1 MKTLVRTLAIGLA
14 CAVTLGLQT
23 RALADAG
30 FNFNLGLN
38 YVDGINEVS
47 DGLKD
52 IYKATGTTL
61 EEDIVVP
68 VGLTLNPY
76 YEFES
81 GLGIGGIVGP
91 ASLIA
96 IQQVGGTVD
105 DTDISYIIP
114 VGAEVRYT
122 LLRDKALSP
131 YVKAGFRY
139 PIVSGPNVDS
149 SNLGFFGAAG
159 VGFFNA
165 KAVGFGFEIA
175 YDTSEVTLVRPNTT
189 ATKDVKYPGVTAGL
203 FIRF

>member
-1 MKTLVRTLAIGLA
+1 MKTRILAILLT
-14 CAVTLGLQT
+14 CMVTLGLQSNVQ
-23 RALADAG
+23 AG
-30 FNFNLGLN
+30 RFHFNLGLN

-52 IYKATGTTL
+52 IYGAAYD
-61 EEDIVVP
+61 EDIVVP

-81 GLGIGGIVGP
+81 GLGIGVVVGP

-96 IQQVGGTVD
+96 IRQIGGGTD
-105 DTDISYIIP
+105 STDVSYIVP

-139 PIVSGPNVDS
+139 PIAGGNNIDS
-149 SNLGFFGAAG
+149 SSLGFFGAAG
-159 VGFFNA
+159 VEFLHE
-165 KAVGFGFEIA
+165 KAVGFGLEIA
-175 YDTSEVTLVRPNTT
+175 YDTSEVTLTRPGTT
-189 ATKDVKYPGVTAGL
+189 LTKDVKYPGLTAGL

>member
-1 MKTLVRTLAIGLA
+1 MKFRILAI
-14 CAVTLGLQT
+14 TLGCIVTFGLHSNAQ
-23 RALADAG
+23 AG
-30 FNFNLGLN
+30 RFHFNLGLN

-52 IYKATGTTL
+52 IYGAAYD
-61 EEDIVVP
+61 EDIVVP

-81 GLGIGGIVGP
+81 GLGIGAVVGP

-96 IQQVGGTVD
+96 IKQVGGGTD
-105 DTDISYIIP
+105 TTDISYIVP

-139 PIVSGPNVDS
+139 PIAGGDNIDS
-149 SNLGFFGAAG
+149 SNVGFFGAAG
-159 VGFFNA
+159 VEFMHE
-165 KAVGFGFEIA
+165 KAVGFGLEVA
-175 YDTSEVTLVRPNTT
+175 YDTSEVTLKGSGGFTG
-189 ATKDVKYPGVTAGL
+189 KKEVKYPGLTVGV
-203 FIRF
+203 FVRF